1 MPRFT
6 ITAGQRDP
14 VYGQLRRH
22 LTGIDDVRILVDADP
37 DHAARI
43 AHDYGDDFRLLEDL
57 GWDREDPRELIRLT
71 MPPVDLRRTLM
82 RLQAEAEGQLT
93 ATAQEERE
101 EKAERVQVR
110 EESVSAR
117 EACQGLLDVLDA
129 ELEGR
134 QPRGACN

>member
-6 ITAGQRDP
+6 ITARQRTP
-14 VYGQLRRH
+14 IYGQLRRH
-22 LTGIDDVRILVDADP
+22 LTGIDEVRVLADDDP

-43 AHDYGDDFRLLEDL
+43 ANDYGDDFRLLEDL

-82 RLQAEAEGQLT
+82 RLQAEAESELT
-93 ATAQEERE
+93 ATAEEERE
-101 EKAERVQVR
+101 EKAERVEVR
-110 EESVSAR
+110 EESISAQK
-117 EACQGLLDVLDA
+117 ACQGLLDVLDA

-134 QPRGACN
+134 QPRGACI